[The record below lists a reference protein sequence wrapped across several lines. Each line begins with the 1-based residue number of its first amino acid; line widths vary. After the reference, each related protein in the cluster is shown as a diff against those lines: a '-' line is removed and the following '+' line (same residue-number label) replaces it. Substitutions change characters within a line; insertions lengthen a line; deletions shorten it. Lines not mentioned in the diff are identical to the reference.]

1 MKARL
6 LFKEKKILEDGYILE
21 LVLWELPQKTKDRPH
36 GYKYRLYFGD
46 REGKC
51 LIRYDNESGKG
62 DHKHIGEEEIVYE
75 FVDRNKLIKDFY
87 NDVIQARKNK
97 EV

>member
-6 LFKEKKILEDGYILE
+6 FFKEKKILEDGYILE

>member
-1 MKARL
+1 MKAKL
-6 LFKEKKILEDGYILE
+6 LFKEKSILEDGYILE

-62 DHKHIGEEEIVYE
+62 DHKHIGEKEVAYE
-75 FVDRNKLIKDFY
+75 FVDRNRLIKDFY